1 MFYYDFFIFNISKLI
16 QLQLDWQDIKLKD
29 LKIKELFKVYYPV
42 VKKRIKK
49 KPKPR
54 LPIEAVLKLRSRPI
68 TEKKGKKGYDRKRI
82 EKKTRNIIEEN
93 LY

>member
-1 MFYYDFFIFNISKLI
+1 MTL
-16 QLQLDWQDIKLKD
+16 KLKSF
-29 LKIKELFKVYYPV
+29 LRYIYPV

-54 LPIEAVLKLRSRPI
+54 LPIEAVLKLRSHPI

>member
-1 MFYYDFFIFNISKLI
+1 
-16 QLQLDWQDIKLKD
+16 
-29 LKIKELFKVYYPV
+29 
-42 VKKRIKK
+42 VKKLQKKK

-54 LPIEAVLKLRSRPI
+54 LPIEAVLKLRSHPI

-82 EKKTRNIIEEN
+82 EKKTKNIIEEN